1 MLVSYIYFHILWSF
15 HAGGVPT
22 SINKWV
28 NNGWA
33 VFDMSVYLRLLSP
46 STWNLYVAFDNGI
59 YLKLEN
65 KKWAASWQNQQNGM
79 CAQRRLGWIW
89 ASARSDQ
96 ESLLSAWRKLGSLA
110 THWVHSEDS
119 LSLPWVHSHFIGFVM
134 RQLKSKLHFIL
145 CVNDKHMTTVM
156 ILSFRTPQ
164 KCVVITLKFELCGF
178 TIE

>member
-1 MLVSYIYFHILWSF
+1 M
-15 HAGGVPT
+15 PT

-65 KKWAASWQNQQNGM
+65 KKWATSWQNIQNGM
-79 CAQRRLGWIW
+79 CAQQRLRSIW

-110 THWVHSEDS
+110 THWAHSEDS
-119 LSLPWVHSHFIGFVM
+119 WVFAGCTVILLVLSWGGSNQNYTSYCVLMTKTWLWHLGSISHHTKTFSVLQVCVRCNAQSMFPLLPENW
-134 RQLKSKLHFIL
+134 KSI
-145 CVNDKHMTTVM
+145 
-156 ILSFRTPQ
+156 P
-164 KCVVITLKFELCGF
+164 
-178 TIE
+178 